1 MFSSYVAARKKAACA
16 IICVS
21 LGLLAAPL
29 SAQQIELPDEIDVV
43 GGNSSNSRVFW
54 LNYDAT
60 DPALDAAI
68 QVNTDASSYPNLNS
82 FTFFRNTC
90 GAPRADVIG
99 ASTNAS
105 LLPLYVAGRGA
116 GESIC
121 SGGSCPQRPDGLST
135 SNDHTVI
142 SVASTGAGGSTPA
155 IWLFRPSDCVAAGA
169 DGAEK
174 ATFARSGG
182 QPFSVTGARAIAAI
196 ADTEFVRADA
206 GGLEEGDLLVLTS
219 SPPMI
224 ARLTKA
230 QVAAGDTAVG
240 TELVGPRFFG
250 KATPTGMA
258 FAPGDEATLLVT
270 LSGGPVLS
278 LPFPFDGSKKLASY
292 ALAGPAGLFSNP
304 RGIAAGTRAG
314 APYIIVADQNKGQFI
329 RAGLATNDSGL
340 FIPSDATRAINSP
353 VGAPQGV
360 AILPEEVEEEEP
372 VQECV
377 DRDPDGT
384 GTTGCILLNT
394 IQVHLSQGY
403 EEGGL
408 QGGEKVTAEL
418 ISFDDMRH
426 PNQDIPLGLPAPF
439 EHYSVPSSCRG
450 FPVDG
455 ETYPQIVLL
464 DMGLNFEITPGNFIQ
479 VTELASRLLQFP
491 EDADTCDVTG
501 SRIYYHPET
510 EAGGTLFD
518 TTFSCQNPSRSIVE
532 RFSPVAFCA
541 DPVYL
546 ARIAEPNLR
555 FAIEIR
561 REDVNDEIRE
571 RLAVLKGIIS
581 ELNADSRFAS
591 LANELNGYVTGR
603 SNPQSSWP
611 QKRYLEAS
619 EAADN
624 GALAVFNAKQD
635 LKASAIDGYIPD
647 DTYARLLS
655 RFLSLAFY
663 NWSTGA
669 LADAAYAPPAPFC
682 QQPTPELPDVVCRAP

>member
-1 MFSSYVAARKKAACA
+1 MSSSYVAARNTSVFTILCFS
-16 IICVS
+16 I
-21 LGLLAAPL
+21 GLLAAPL
-29 SAQQIELPDEIDVV
+29 SAQQIELPEELDVV
-43 GGNSSNSRVFW
+43 GGNSSNSRMFW
-54 LNYDAT
+54 LNYDVD
-60 DPALDAAI
+60 DPSLDAAI
-68 QVNTDASSYPNLNS
+68 QVNTDASAYPSLNS

-90 GAPRADVIG
+90 GAPRADVIA

-105 LLPLYVAGRGA
+105 VLPLYVAGRGN

-121 SGGSCPQRPDGLST
+121 SGGTCPQRPDGLST
-135 SNDHTVI
+135 SNDNAVL

-155 IWLFRPSDCVAAGA
+155 IWLFRPSDCVATGA

-174 ATFARSGG
+174 ASFARSGG
-182 QPFSVTGARAIAAI
+182 QPFSVTGAKAIAAI
-196 ADTEFVRADA
+196 VDTEFVRADA
-206 GGLEEGDLLVLTS
+206 DGLEEGDLLVLTG

-230 QVAAGDTAVG
+230 QIAEGDTAVG
-240 TELVGPRFFG
+240 SELVGPRFFG

-258 FAPGDEATLLVT
+258 FAPGDGANLLVT
-270 LSGGPVLS
+270 ISGGPVLN
-278 LPFPFDGSKKLASY
+278 LQFPFDASKKLASY
-292 ALAGPAGLFSNP
+292 ALAGPPGLFSNP

-314 APYIIVADQNKGQFI
+314 EPYIVVADQNKGQFI

-340 FIPSDATRAINSP
+340 FIPSDATRTISSP

-360 AILPEEVEEEEP
+360 AILPEEEEEP
-372 VQECV
+372 IQECV

-384 GTTGCILLNT
+384 GTTGCILLDT
-394 IQVHLSQGY
+394 IQIHLSQGY
-403 EEGGL
+403 DEGGL
-408 QGGEKVTAEL
+408 QGDEQVTAEL
-418 ISFDDMRH
+418 IRFDDTRH
-426 PNQDIPLGLPAPF
+426 PNQDISLGLPEPF
-439 EHYSVPSSCRG
+439 ENYSVPSSCRG

-455 ETYPQIVLL
+455 EVYPQIVLL
-464 DMGLNFEITPGNFIQ
+464 DMGLDFLITPGNFIQ
-479 VTELASRLLQFP
+479 VTELANRLLQFP
-491 EDADTCDVTG
+491 EDADTCDATG
-501 SRIYYHPET
+501 SRIYYHPENP
-510 EAGGTLFD
+510 AGGTLFD

-546 ARIAEPNLR
+546 ARVAEPNLR

-561 REDVNDEIRE
+561 RDDVNDEIRR

-581 ELNADSRFAS
+581 ELNADPRFSS

-624 GALAVFNAKQD
+624 GALAVFYAKED
-635 LKASAIDGYIPD
+635 FRDSAMAGLTLD

-655 RFLSLAFY
+655 RFLALAFY

-669 LADAAYAPPAPFC
+669 LADEAYGPPAAFC
-682 QQPTPELPDVVCRAP
+682 QLPTPELPDVICRAP